1 MLIETNIVGESQMAN
16 QFKRISQFLLI
27 TSIAVYAAGC
37 AATQPGIEREAQT
50 IRKVETIDPFTLA
63 IDAERWTVMMDN
75 ASMGATAA
83 ALENRPSGGYEERDM
98 RYRIDFALRSGVRQL
113 LALRDSLCVD
123 GHSIEVSCNSLEL
136 PGWVTD
142 APAPMFTSLEEFQA
156 RSDWMGEQIAPLVS
170 IGCELGK
177 NASNDEM
184 FCAVE

>member
-1 MLIETNIVGESQMAN
+1 MAN
-16 QFKRISQFLLI
+16 QFKRMSQILLI
-27 TSIAVYAAGC
+27 SSIAVYATAC
-37 AATQPGIEREAQT
+37 AATPPVGVDEAPVVRE
-50 IRKVETIDPFTLA
+50 VDPIDPFTLA

-83 ALENRPSGGYEERDM
+83 ALEKRPTGGYEERDM

-123 GHSIEVSCNSLEL
+123 ERSTDVSCKRLEL

-142 APAPMFTSLEEFQA
+142 APAPTLTSLEEFQA